1 MEYRQYRNTDMKTSL
16 LGLGC
21 MRFPTKDRMID
32 YEAAEKII
40 DYAYSH
46 GINYF
51 DSAYNYG
58 VEGDSEK
65 TSGKILSKYPRDSY
79 YITTKLPPTKT
90 DSPEM
95 IEATVKEQLERWGI
109 SYFDFYFL
117 HNLSKDSIEA
127 FIQPH
132 VIETLIDLKNRG
144 LIRGI
149 GFSSHAD
156 PETLERFLK
165 HHPWDLAQMQ
175 FNYFDW
181 TYQDA
186 KGQYELFE
194 KYNVP
199 IVVME
204 PVRGGRLSSI
214 TPEADAMLKDYNPNA
229 SVSSWGIRFAAG
241 FPQMQVVLSGMNTME
256 QIIENVDTISNFKP
270 LDDKELEL
278 VMKAAD
284 MLREQ
289 ALIPCTGC
297 DYCMATCPEQLSIPT
312 FMSISN
318 NYKLSPSFFQLLSI
332 KALPEE
338 KRPSACIACGECVTK
353 CPQDIAIPDRLRDL
367 AESFANAKFPG

>member
-1 MEYRQYRNTDMKTSL
+1 MEYRQYRNTDLKTSL

-32 YEAAEKII
+32 FEAAEKII
-40 DYAYSH
+40 DYAYTH

-58 VEGDSEK
+58 VDGDSEK

-79 YITTKLPPTKT
+79 FIATKLPPTKT
-90 DSPEM
+90 ESPEM
-95 IEATVKEQLERWGI
+95 IEATLKEQLSRWNV
-109 SYFDFYFL
+109 SYFDFYL
-117 HNLSKDSIEA
+117 MHNLSKDSIET

-132 VIETLIDLKNRG
+132 VIETLVEMKNRG

-165 HHPWDLAQMQ
+165 HHKWDIAQMQ

-194 KYNVP
+194 KYDVP
-199 IVVME
+199 VVVME

-214 TPEADAMLKDYNPNA
+214 TPEADAMLKEHNPNA
-229 SVSSWGIRFAAG
+229 SISSWGIRFAAG
-241 FPQMQVVLSGMNTME
+241 FPQIQVVLSGMNAME
-256 QIIENVDTISNFKP
+256 QIVDNVETISNFKP
-270 LDDKELEL
+270 LDNEEQAL

-284 MLREQ
+284 MLKEQ
-289 ALIPCTGC
+289 ALIPCTSC
-297 DYCMATCPEQLSIPT
+297 NYCTATCPAQLDIPM
-312 FMSISN
+312 FMSTCN
-318 NYKLSPSFFQLLSI
+318 NYKLSPSFFRLLDLKS
-332 KALPEE
+332 LPEE
-338 KRPSACIACGECVTK
+338 KLPSACIDCRVCVSK
-353 CPQDIAIPDRLRDL
+353 CPQDIEIPDRIHEL
-367 AESFANAKFPG
+367 AEIFANTTFPG